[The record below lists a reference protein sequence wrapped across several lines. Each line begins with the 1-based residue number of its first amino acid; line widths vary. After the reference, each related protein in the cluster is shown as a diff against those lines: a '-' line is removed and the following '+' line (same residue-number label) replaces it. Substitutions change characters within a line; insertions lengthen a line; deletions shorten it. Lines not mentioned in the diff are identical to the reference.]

1 MLAIAGGKGGV
12 GKTTTALGLG
22 RVLAQS
28 GLDPIVVDADVDMPD
43 LGLLAG
49 VDREPS
55 TDRLADGAPIERA
68 VQPSP
73 DVSSLGVVT
82 AGRPETLPAALRRLE
97 GWHGPVLVDCPAG
110 ASRDVAR
117 PLRCCDR
124 TVLVTTHT
132 PEALE
137 DTAKT
142 AAVATELEA
151 PPTVVAVRGDTNGY
165 KPVSDLDPPRG
176 RICSRS
182 YSRQCEE
189 GHRAEAWFDCPVVRV
204 PTVGSGSVSA
214 HPRFRGACQRL
225 AEISSGED
233 ARIFNRG

>member
-28 GLDPIVVDADVDMPD
+28 GRDPIVVDADVDMPD

-49 VDREPS
+49 VDRAPS
-55 TDRLADGAPIERA
+55 TDRLADGGPIERA
-68 VQPSP
+68 VQPAP
-73 DVSSLGVVT
+73 DVSGLGVVT
-82 AGRPETLPAALRRLE
+82 AGRPETLPAALRQLE

-117 PLRCCDR
+117 ALRRCDR

-137 DTAKT
+137 DTTKT

-151 PPTVVAVRGDTNGY
+151 PPIVVAVRG
-165 KPVSDLDPPRG
+165 
-176 RICSRS
+176 
-182 YSRQCEE
+182 EE
-189 GHRAEAWFDCPVVRV
+189 GGRPEPWFECPVVRV
-204 PTVGSGSVSA
+204 PTVESGSVSS
-214 HPRFRGACQRL
+214 HPRFREACRRL
-225 AEISSGED
+225 AEISSGDD
-233 ARIFNRG
+233 ARMFKRG

>member
-22 RVLAQS
+22 RVLARA
-28 GLDPIVVDADVDMPD
+28 GRDPIVVDADVDMPD

-68 VQPSP
+68 IQHSP
-73 DVSSLGVVT
+73 DHSGLGIVP

-110 ASRDVAR
+110 ASRDATR

-124 TVLVTTHT
+124 TALVTTDTH
-132 PEALE
+132 EALE

-142 AAVATELEA
+142 AAVAEVLET
-151 PPTVVAVRGDTNGY
+151 PPVVAAVRGDGT
-165 KPVSDLDPPRG
+165 R
-176 RICSRS
+176 
-182 YSRQCEE
+182 
-189 GHRAEAWFDCPVVRV
+189 RAEPWFECPVVRV
-204 PTVGSGSVSA
+204 PTVETRPVSA

-225 AEISSGED
+225 VDIFRRDE
-233 ARIFNRG
+233 ARIFNRR